1 MSNSSCV
8 FELRITYYA
17 LRITFYTLSIPQ
29 SMKALPA
36 IIFCV
41 GVLACSPSPP
51 PDITDPGQLIYLGYA
66 DKYAQCSRC
75 HGQEGQGG
83 MFGPSLRGAMKRIG
97 VDSVRQVIRFGRGAG
112 DNRMEGFEGKLSSL
126 QIEQVISFIS
136 TLADSSTDSTNTNDS
151 N

>member
-1 MSNSSCV
+1 
-8 FELRITYYA
+8 
-17 LRITFYTLSIPQ
+17 
-29 SMKALPA
+29 MKAWPV
-36 IIFCV
+36 IFFC
-41 GVLACSPSPP
+41 LCLFACSPSPP

-83 MFGPSLRGAMKRIG
+83 MFGPSLRGSVKKIG
-97 VDSVRQVIRFGRGAG
+97 VDSARQVIRFGRGAG
-112 DNRMEGFEGKLSSL
+112 DNRMEGFDGKLSSL

-136 TLADSSTDSTNTNDS
+136 TWTDSSTDSTYTHDS

>member
-1 MSNSSCV
+1 MKI
-8 FELRITYYA
+8 LR
-17 LRITFYTLSIPQ
+17 
-29 SMKALPA
+29 A
-36 IIFCV
+36 ILFCLCLV
-41 GVLACSPSPP
+41 ACSPSPP

-83 MFGPSLRGAMKRIG
+83 MFGPSLHGSVKKIG
-97 VDSVRQVIRFGRGAG
+97 VDSARQVIRFGRGVG
-112 DNRMEGFEGKLSSL
+112 DNRMDGFEGKLSSL

-136 TLADSSTDSTNTNDS
+136 TWADSSTDSTSANDS

>member
-1 MSNSSCV
+1 MKLLS
-8 FELRITYYA
+8 A
-17 LRITFYTLSIPQ
+17 ITFSL
-29 SMKALPA
+29 
-36 IIFCV
+36 C
-41 GVLACSPSPP
+41 VLACSPSPP

-83 MFGPSLRGAMKRIG
+83 MFGPSLRGSVKKIG
-97 VDSVRQVIRFGRGAG
+97 ADSARQIILFGRGAG
-112 DNRMEGFEGKLSSL
+112 EKRMEGFEGELASL

-136 TLADSSTDSTNTNDS
+136 TWTDSSTDSTSTNDS